1 MTKILRVTPNRSPR
15 YLPFGYKLML
25 TYLVFILIPV
35 LAIGYFSHTLYQE
48 SIRKQTRSN
57 IQGTLLQIRD
67 NLEYKIA
74 DVERVSSML
83 YHDYTL
89 VMQLRSY
96 EEGWSSYERTT
107 TVLQPKLHIAMNAT
121 GLHLAMYVFLENDTL
136 PEIYHGSFVHEN
148 PDALE
153 GQYNIYHLRRIQ
165 DKPWYLEFPEEEY
178 GETLVWREVEKDR
191 EYGRISLL
199 RRLVDSDKPLDLQ
212 EIGFLRLSVR
222 IGELFETLDYRKIG
236 EGSQLLIQDESG
248 RTLYQSGGIK
258 ETGVT
263 GNREKA
269 AEYLTIREE
278 VAGPGWV
285 LTARVPL
292 TIMEQDSAKVR
303 WFVTLICVLCLFVF
317 TFAGMF
323 ISRYFSIRV
332 TKIVSVLNA
341 FREGDL
347 HKRMRYRGKDEFSQ
361 IASAL
366 NEMGHNIER
375 LIEQVYLTQL
385 EKKEAELET
394 LQAQINPHFLYN
406 TLSSISR
413 LAKFGEIDKLQRM
426 VLDLAKFYRL
436 SLSDG
441 RTMIPIR
448 SELAQAEAYI
458 SIQRTKFG
466 EAVSFGFEIDPTIL
480 SLTTVKLVLQPFI
493 ENALEHAWF
502 GDPIHVRIQGY
513 TEGRDVCF
521 KIIDDGIGMPRERHR
536 QIFDPAP
543 GAEAGF
549 GIRNVHSRI
558 QLHFGTDY
566 GVRIS
571 SRPGIGTTVLIRFP
585 AVPAAGRMPGS
596 TRTSDSSGSTEPIT
610 P

>member
-1 MTKILRVTPNRSPR
+1 MTIPNPTSAKKRK

-35 LAIGYFSHTLYQE
+35 LAIGYFSHSLYQE
-48 SIRKQTRSN
+48 SIRKQARGN

-67 NLEYKIA
+67 NVVYKMA

-83 YHDYTL
+83 YHDYSL
-89 VMQLRSY
+89 VTQLRSY
-96 EEGWSSYERTT
+96 EEGWDSYERTT
-107 TVLQPKLHIAMNAT
+107 TILLPKFDIAMGAT
-121 GLHLAMYVFLENDTL
+121 GMSMAMYLFLANDTL
-136 PEIYHGSFVHEN
+136 PEVYHGSFLREN

-153 GQYNIYHLRRIQ
+153 GGYNLYHLRRIR
-165 DKPWYLEFPEEEY
+165 DKPWYRDFPKERY
-178 GETLVWREVEKDR
+178 GDTLVWQEVERDR
-191 EYGRISLL
+191 DYGRISLL
-199 RRLVDSDKPLDLQ
+199 RRLVDSDTPLDLQ
-212 EIGFLRLSVR
+212 EIGFMRLTVR
-222 IGELFETLDYRKIG
+222 IGELFEALDYRKIG
-236 EGSQLLIQDESG
+236 EGSKLLIQDETG
-248 RTLYQSGGIK
+248 RVLYQSGELEADGATYAAAA
-258 ETGVT
+258 ETDP
-263 GNREKA
+263 
-269 AEYLTIREE
+269 EYLTIREE
-278 VAGPGWV
+278 VSGPGWV
-285 LTARVPL
+285 LTAHVPL

-303 WFVTLICVLCLFVF
+303 WFVILICVLCLIVF

-361 IASAL
+361 IAAAL
-366 NEMGHNIER
+366 NEMGHNIEQ
-375 LIEQVYLTQL
+375 LIGKVYLTQL

-441 RTMIPIR
+441 RTIIPIR

-458 SIQRTKFG
+458 NIQTTKFG
-466 EAVSFGFEIDPTIL
+466 QAVSFEFDIDPAIIRYE
-480 SLTTVKLVLQPFI
+480 TVKLMLQPFI

-502 GDPIHVRIQGY
+502 GDPIHIRIRGY
-513 TEGRDVCF
+513 PDGADIHF
-521 KIIDDGIGMPRERHR
+521 KIIDDGIGMPPARIR
-536 QIFDPAP
+536 QIFDPVEGP
-543 GAEAGF
+543 ETGF

-558 QLHFGTDY
+558 QLHFGAKY
-566 GVRIS
+566 GVAIF
-571 SRPGIGTTVLIRFP
+571 SRPGIGTTVLIRI
-585 AVPAAGRMPGS
+585 PAACSRQKTESAMP
-596 TRTSDSSGSTEPIT
+596 
-610 P
+610 

>member
-1 MTKILRVTPNRSPR
+1 MKILRVSPNRSPR

-48 SIRKQTRSN
+48 SIRKQTRST

-67 NLEYKIA
+67 NMEYKMA

-89 VMQLRSY
+89 VRQLRSY

-121 GLHLAMYVFLENDTL
+121 GLNLAMYVFLENDTL
-136 PEIYHGSFVHEN
+136 PEVYHGSFLQEN

-153 GQYNIYHLRRIQ
+153 GQYNIYHLQRIQ
-165 DKPWYLEFPEEEY
+165 DKPWVLEFPEEEY
-178 GETLVWREVEKDR
+178 GETLVWREVERDM

-212 EIGFLRLSVR
+212 VIGFLRLSVR
-222 IGELFETLDYRKIG
+222 SGELFEALDYRKIG
-236 EGSQLLIQDESG
+236 EGSQLLIQDG
-248 RTLYQSGGIK
+248 AGKTLYESGGIE
-258 ETGVT
+258 ETGVA
-263 GNREKA
+263 GSRGES
-269 AEYLTIREE
+269 AEFLTIREE

-292 TIMEQDSAKVR
+292 TIMEQDSTKVR
-303 WFVTLICVLCLFVF
+303 WFVTLICVLCLIVF

-375 LIEQVYLTQL
+375 LIEQVYLSQL

-441 RTMIPIR
+441 RTIIPIR

-458 SIQRTKFG
+458 NIQRTKFG
-466 EAVSFGFEIDPTIL
+466 EAVSFGFEVDPAIL
-480 SLTTVKLVLQPFI
+480 SLSTVKLVLQPFI
-493 ENALEHAWF
+493 ENVLEHAWF
-502 GDPIHVRIQGY
+502 GDPIHVRVQGY
-513 TEGRDVCF
+513 AKGREVCF
-521 KIIDDGIGMPRERHR
+521 KIIDDGIGMPQDRLR

-558 QLHFGTDY
+558 QLHFGTEY
-566 GVRIS
+566 GVKMF

-585 AVPAAGRMPGS
+585 AIPSVGGIQG
-596 TRTSDSSGSTEPIT
+596 DSRVFEMSGNTEPVK

>member
-1 MTKILRVTPNRSPR
+1 MKIHRVTPPRALR

-35 LAIGYFSHTLYQE
+35 LAIGYFSHSLYQE
-48 SIRKQTRSN
+48 SIRNQTRSN

-67 NLEYKIA
+67 NVEYKLA

-83 YHDYTL
+83 YHDYMLIT
-89 VMQLRSY
+89 QLRSY

-107 TVLQPKLHIAMNAT
+107 MVLQPKLHIAMNAT
-121 GLHLAMYVFLENDTL
+121 GLKLAMYVFLENDTL
-136 PEIYHGSFVHEN
+136 PEIYHGSFVNEN

-153 GQYNIYHLRRIQ
+153 GNYNIYHLSRLQ
-165 DKPWYLEFPEEEY
+165 DKAWYIDFPEERY
-178 GETLVWREVEKDR
+178 GETLVWRKVEKDR
-191 EYGRISLL
+191 EQGRISLL
-199 RRLVDSDKPLDLQ
+199 RRLVDSNKPLDLR

-222 IGELFETLDYRKIG
+222 IGELFGALDYRKIG
-236 EGSQLLIQDESG
+236 EGSQLLIQDGTGETLYESG
-248 RTLYQSGGIK
+248 GFAASSG
-258 ETGVT
+258 TT
-263 GNREKA
+263 
-269 AEYLTIREE
+269 EYLTIQEE
-278 VAGPGWV
+278 LDGPGWV

-292 TIMEQDSAKVR
+292 TIMERDSAKVR
-303 WFVTLICVLCLFVF
+303 WFVILICLLCLIVF

-366 NEMGHNIER
+366 NEMGHNIKQ
-375 LIEQVYLTQL
+375 LIEQVYLTRL

-413 LAKFGEIDKLQRM
+413 LAKFGETDKLQRM

-441 RTMIPIR
+441 RTIIPIH

-458 SIQRTKFG
+458 NIQRTKFG
-466 EAVSFGFEIDPTIL
+466 EAVSFDFEVDPAIL
-480 SLTTVKLVLQPFI
+480 SLATVKLVLQPFI

-513 TEGRDVCF
+513 TEGREVCF
-521 KIIDDGIGMPRERHR
+521 KIIDDGIGMTQERQR
-536 QIFDPAP
+536 QVFNPAP
-543 GAEAGF
+543 GADGGF

-558 QLHFGTDY
+558 QLHFGSEY
-566 GVRIS
+566 GVKLY

-585 AVPAAGRMPGS
+585 AVPAGGETPGS
-596 TRTSDSSGSTEPIT
+596 SRTSAKTSSISPSDKS
-610 P
+610 